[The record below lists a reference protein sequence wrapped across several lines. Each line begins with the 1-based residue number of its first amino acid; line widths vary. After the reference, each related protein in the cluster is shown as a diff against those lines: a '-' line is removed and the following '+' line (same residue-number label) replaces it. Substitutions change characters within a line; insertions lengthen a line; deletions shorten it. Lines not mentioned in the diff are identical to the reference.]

1 MEQAVIEEGIRPY
14 GGLEWGADNDDGGS
28 VALESVVLGCF
39 LDSLGKLAAFIHQSF
54 CS

>member
-1 MEQAVIEEGIRPY
+1 MDSPLRRVGM
-14 GGLEWGADNDDGGS
+14 GGDNDDGGDGGS
-28 VALESVVLGCF
+28 VALESVVFGRF